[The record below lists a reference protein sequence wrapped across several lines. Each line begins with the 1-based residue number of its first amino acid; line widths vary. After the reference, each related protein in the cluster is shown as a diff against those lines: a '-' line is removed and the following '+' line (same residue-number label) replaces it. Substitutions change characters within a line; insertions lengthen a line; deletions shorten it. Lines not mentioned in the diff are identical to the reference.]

1 MVVILKIIQVILALS
16 LLVLVHEFGHFIF
29 AKIFRIRVEK
39 FYLFFPPAL
48 LRFKPKGGETEFG
61 IGMIPLG
68 GFCKISGMVDES
80 LDTKGLKNPPQKWEF
95 RSRPAWQRL
104 LVMSGG
110 VLMNFITA
118 AVIYSLSLFTWGEEY
133 LRTEDAVYGIEVNTL
148 SMEMGFCNGDILLD
162 FDSKPLPENFAELQ
176 MYLIRDKVSEVN
188 LLRHGD
194 TVNVK
199 IDDAYIPAM
208 LNTPG
213 IFSLRAPLAIRE
225 IPDSSINI
233 ESGLKA
239 GDSFLSINGAECR
252 FFDQLHNELGKYSNS
267 TAPLCIMRDSTV
279 MNIPVAVNSEGKIEV
294 FLQYDLRDFNIT
306 RKEYSLLSSIPAG
319 IELMYTSVT
328 NYIKE
333 LGLIFTPK
341 TQAYKS
347 VGSFIAIGNV
357 FPDKW
362 NWRIFWNITAM
373 LSVMLGIMNLL
384 PIPALDGGHIL
395 FTLFEIVTRKKPSD
409 RFMEIAQVLGMVLLL
424 AIMFLAIGND
434 FIKLLK

>member
-68 GFCKISGMVDES
+68 GFCKISGMIDES
-80 LDTKGLKNPPQKWEF
+80 LDTKGLKNPPQRWEF

-133 LRTEDAVYGIEVNTL
+133 LRTVDAVYGIEVNSL

>member
-68 GFCKISGMVDES
+68 GFCKISGMIDES

-133 LRTEDAVYGIEVNTL
+133 LRTEDAVYGIEVNSL

-176 MYLIRDKVSEVN
+176 MYLIRDKVSEVT

>member
-68 GFCKISGMVDES
+68 GFCKISGMIDES
-80 LDTKGLKNPPQKWEF
+80 LDTKGLKNPPQRWEF

-133 LRTEDAVYGIEVNTL
+133 LRTVDAVYGIEVNSL

-199 IDDAYIPAM
+199 IDDTYIPAM

>member
-68 GFCKISGMVDES
+68 GFCKISGMIDES
-80 LDTKGLKNPPQKWEF
+80 LDTKGLKNPPQRWEF

-133 LRTEDAVYGIEVNTL
+133 LRTEDAVYGIEVNSL

-213 IFSLRAPLAIRE
+213 IFSRRAPLAIRE

>member
-68 GFCKISGMVDES
+68 GFCKISGMIDES
-80 LDTKGLKNPPQKWEF
+80 LDTKGLKNPPQRWEF

-133 LRTEDAVYGIEVNTL
+133 LRTEDAVYGIEVNSL

-176 MYLIRDKVSEVN
+176 MYLIRDKVSEVT

-279 MNIPVAVNSEGKIEV
+279 MNIPVAVNSAGKIEV

>member
-68 GFCKISGMVDES
+68 GFCKISGMIDES
-80 LDTKGLKNPPQKWEF
+80 LDTKGLKNPPQRWEF

-133 LRTEDAVYGIEVNTL
+133 LRTEDAVYGIEVNFL

>member
-118 AVIYSLSLFTWGEEY
+118 AIIYSLSLFTWGEEY
-133 LRTEDAVYGIEVNTL
+133 LRTEDAVYGIEVNSL
-148 SMEMGFCNGDILLD
+148 SMEMGFCNGDILLQ
-162 FDSKPLPENFAELQ
+162 FDSNPLPENFSELQ
-176 MYLIRDKVSEVN
+176 MYLIRDKVKQVT
-188 LLRHGD
+188 LLRQGD
-194 TVNVK
+194 TVNIE

-225 IPDSSINI
+225 IPDSSINF

-239 GDSFLSINGAECR
+239 GDSFMSINGAECR

-267 TAPLCIMRDSTV
+267 TAPLCVMRDSAIMT
-279 MNIPVAVNSEGKIEV
+279 IPVAVNNEGKIEV
-294 FLQYDLRDFNIT
+294 FLQYDIKDFNIT

-357 FPDKW
+357 FPDTW

>member
-68 GFCKISGMVDES
+68 GFCKISGMIDES
-80 LDTKGLKNPPQKWEF
+80 LDTKGLKNPPQRWEF

-133 LRTEDAVYGIEVNTL
+133 LRTEDAVYGIEVNSL

-176 MYLIRDKVSEVN
+176 MYLIRDKVSEVT

>member
-68 GFCKISGMVDES
+68 GFCKISGMIDES
-80 LDTKGLKNPPQKWEF
+80 LDTKGLKKPPQRWEF

-133 LRTEDAVYGIEVNTL
+133 LRTEDAVYGIEVNSL

>member
-68 GFCKISGMVDES
+68 GFCKISGMIDES
-80 LDTKGLKNPPQKWEF
+80 LDTKGLKNPPQRWEF

-133 LRTEDAVYGIEVNTL
+133 LRTEDAVYGIEVNSL
-148 SMEMGFCNGDILLD
+148 SMEMGFCNGDILLH
-162 FDSKPLPENFAELQ
+162 FDSKPLPENFSELQ
-176 MYLIRDKVSEVN
+176 MYLIRDKVKEVT

-233 ESGLKA
+233 KSGLKA

>member
-68 GFCKISGMVDES
+68 GFCKISGMIDES
-80 LDTKGLKNPPQKWEF
+80 LDTKGLKNPPQRWEF

-133 LRTEDAVYGIEVNTL
+133 LRTEDAVYGIEVNSL

>member
-68 GFCKISGMVDES
+68 GFCKISGMIDES
-80 LDTKGLKNPPQKWEF
+80 LDTKGLKNPPQRWEF

-133 LRTEDAVYGIEVNTL
+133 LRTEDAVYGIEVNSL

-424 AIMFLAIGND
+424 TIMFLAIGND